1 MNEPVGVVQRRAWA
15 AGVLPPVERIR
26 PGLWSVPVPIPDNP
40 LRYVLVYV
48 FELPDGVALVD
59 AGWDTE
65 EAWTA
70 LTDGLVSMGSAVEH
84 VRAVLVTH
92 IHPDHYGL
100 AGRVREASG
109 AWVGLHEADAVLLPD
124 RYGDMGG
131 LLAGMRQL
139 LVECGVPSDE
149 IANLSEASMG
159 VRDFVRQAPP
169 DRLIEDGQRLQ
180 LPGWDL
186 RAVWTPGHSPG
197 HLCFVEPERQLMLTG
212 DTVLPRITPNISVHP
227 QQGADPLADFLDSL
241 SRLTGFD
248 VDEVLPAHE
257 FRFTGLRARIAALI
271 GHHEE
276 RLREIEALL
285 AKDPGLTCWEL
296 TTRLPWS
303 RPWEEVRGYMR
314 RAANGETLAHLV
326 LLTARQRVVSVP
338 GPPSRWFPDATK
350 QGRTS

>member
-1 MNEPVGVVQRRAWA
+1 
-15 AGVLPPVERIR
+15 
-26 PGLWSVPVPIPDNP
+26 VPVPIPNNP

-48 FELPDGVALVD
+48 FELADGVALVD

-70 LTDGLVSMGSAVEH
+70 LADGLGSVGSGVDQ

-109 AWVGLHEADAVLLPD
+109 AWIGLHEADAVLLPD
-124 RYGDMGG
+124 RYGDMDG
-131 LLAGMRQL
+131 LLSGMRRL
-139 LVECGVPSDE
+139 LVDCGVPPGE
-149 IANLSEASMG
+149 VANLSEASMEI
-159 VRDFVRQAPP
+159 RNFVRQVSP
-169 DRLIEDGQRLQ
+169 DRFIEDGQELD

-197 HLCFVEPERQLMLTG
+197 HLCFVEPERRLILTG
-212 DTVLPRITPNISVHP
+212 DAVLPRITPNVSVHP

-241 SRLTGFD
+241 TRLTGFD

-257 FRFTGLRARIAALI
+257 FRFTGLQARIEALI

-276 RLREIEALL
+276 RLAEIESLV
-285 AKDPGLTCWEL
+285 AKDPGLTCWDL

-303 RPWEEVRGYMR
+303 RPWPEVRGHMR

-326 LLTARQRVVSVP
+326 LLAARQRVVSRP
-338 GPPSRWFPDATK
+338 GPPSRWYPHGSE
-350 QGRTS
+350 QGG